1 MKAFLLA
8 AGLGKRLFPL
18 TVAKPKCLIEV
29 GGKSLLLWN
38 IEKLKASG
46 IKDLVINL
54 FHEGH
59 QIENFFGDGSD
70 FGVRIKYVSEKEL
83 LGTGG
88 GVGNALTII
97 GNEPFILL
105 SSDVWTDFHFSD
117 LSLDSGILAHLV
129 LVENPEDNPEGDM
142 FLEGNKVNTE
152 GRGKSLTFSGLA
164 LIDPKLFEEDKLENY
179 ELWKEVLLP
188 ASQKGLVTG
197 ELFCG
202 DLININVQEDIE
214 RLDAY
219 LAEE

>member
-105 SSDVWTDFHFSD
+105 SSDVWTDFNFSD

-152 GRGKSLTFSGLA
+152 GRGKNLTFSGLA

-202 DLININVQEDIE
+202 YLININVQEDIG

>member
-88 GVGNALTII
+88 GVGNALTKI

-105 SSDVWTDFHFSD
+105 SSDVWTDFNFSD

>member
-105 SSDVWTDFHFSD
+105 SSDVWTDFNFSD

>member
-105 SSDVWTDFHFSD
+105 SSDVWTDFNFSD

-152 GRGKSLTFSGLA
+152 GRGKNLTFSGLA

>member
-88 GVGNALTII
+88 GVGNALTKI

-105 SSDVWTDFHFSD
+105 SSDVWTDFNFSD

-152 GRGKSLTFSGLA
+152 GRGKNLTFSGLA

>member
-8 AGLGKRLFPL
+8 AGLGKRLLPL
-18 TVAKPKCLIEV
+18 TVEKPKCLIEV

-54 FHEGH
+54 DHLGH

-88 GVGNALTII
+88 GVGNALTTI
-97 GNEPFILL
+97 GNEPFVLL
-105 SSDVWTDFHFSD
+105 SSDVWTDFNFSD

>member
-105 SSDVWTDFHFSD
+105 SSDVWTDFNFSD

-152 GRGKSLTFSGLA
+152 GRGKNLTFSGLA

-219 LAEE
+219 LAEG

>member
-59 QIENFFGDGSD
+59 QIENFFSDGSD

-88 GVGNALTII
+88 GVGNALTKI

-105 SSDVWTDFHFSD
+105 SSHVWTDFNFSD

-188 ASQKGLVTG
+188 ESQKGLVTG

>member
-8 AGLGKRLFPL
+8 AGLGKRLLPL
-18 TVAKPKCLIEV
+18 TVEKPKCLIEV

-105 SSDVWTDFHFSD
+105 SSDVWTDFNFSD

-152 GRGKSLTFSGLA
+152 GRGKNLTFSGLA

>member
-88 GVGNALTII
+88 GVGNALTKI

-105 SSDVWTDFHFSD
+105 SSDVWTDFNFSD

-152 GRGKSLTFSGLA
+152 GRGKNLTFSGLA

-219 LAEE
+219 LAEG

>member
-105 SSDVWTDFHFSD
+105 SSDVWTDFNFSD

-202 DLININVQEDIE
+202 DLININVQEDIG

>member
-105 SSDVWTDFHFSD
+105 SSDVWTDFNFSD

-152 GRGKSLTFSGLA
+152 GRGKNLTFSGLA

-188 ASQKGLVTG
+188 ASQKGL
-197 ELFCG
+197 
-202 DLININVQEDIE
+202 
-214 RLDAY
+214 
-219 LAEE
+219 

>member
-88 GVGNALTII
+88 GVGNALTKI

-105 SSDVWTDFHFSD
+105 SSDVWTDFNFSD

-152 GRGKSLTFSGLA
+152 GRGKNLTFSGLA

-202 DLININVQEDIE
+202 DLININVQEDIG

>member
-105 SSDVWTDFHFSD
+105 SSDVWTDFNFSD

-214 RLDAY
+214 KLDAY

>member
-105 SSDVWTDFHFSD
+105 SSDVWTDFNFSD

-152 GRGKSLTFSGLA
+152 GRGKNLTFSGLA

-202 DLININVQEDIE
+202 DLININVQEDIG

>member
-18 TVAKPKCLIEV
+18 TAAKPKCLIEV

-105 SSDVWTDFHFSD
+105 SSDVWTDFNFSD

-152 GRGKSLTFSGLA
+152 GRGKNLTFSGLA

>member
-105 SSDVWTDFHFSD
+105 SSDVWTDFNFSD
-117 LSLDSGILAHLV
+117 LSLDAGILAHLV

-152 GRGKSLTFSGLA
+152 GRGKNLTFSGLA

>member
-88 GVGNALTII
+88 GVGNA
-97 GNEPFILL
+97 
-105 SSDVWTDFHFSD
+105 
-117 LSLDSGILAHLV
+117 
-129 LVENPEDNPEGDM
+129 
-142 FLEGNKVNTE
+142 
-152 GRGKSLTFSGLA
+152 
-164 LIDPKLFEEDKLENY
+164 
-179 ELWKEVLLP
+179 
-188 ASQKGLVTG
+188 
-197 ELFCG
+197 
-202 DLININVQEDIE
+202 
-214 RLDAY
+214 
-219 LAEE
+219 

>member
-18 TVAKPKCLIEV
+18 TAAKPKCLIEV

-105 SSDVWTDFHFSD
+105 SSDVWTDFNFSD

-152 GRGKSLTFSGLA
+152 GRGKNLTFSGLA

-202 DLININVQEDIE
+202 DLININVQEDIG

>member
-38 IEKLKASG
+38 IEKLKAYG

-105 SSDVWTDFHFSD
+105 SSDVWTDFNFSD

-152 GRGKSLTFSGLA
+152 GRGKNLTFSGLA

>member
-105 SSDVWTDFHFSD
+105 SSDVWTDFNFSD

-142 FLEGNKVNTE
+142 FLEGNKVNAE
-152 GRGKSLTFSGLA
+152 GRGKNLTFSGLA

>member
-54 FHEGH
+54 FHEGQ

-105 SSDVWTDFHFSD
+105 SSDVWTDFNFSD

>member
-1 MKAFLLA
+1 
-8 AGLGKRLFPL
+8 
-18 TVAKPKCLIEV
+18 
-29 GGKSLLLWN
+29 
-38 IEKLKASG
+38 
-46 IKDLVINL
+46 
-54 FHEGH
+54 
-59 QIENFFGDGSD
+59 
-70 FGVRIKYVSEKEL
+70 
-83 LGTGG
+83 
-88 GVGNALTII
+88 
-97 GNEPFILL
+97 
-105 SSDVWTDFHFSD
+105 
-117 LSLDSGILAHLV
+117 LAHLV

-152 GRGKSLTFSGLA
+152 GRGKNLTFSGLA

>member
-88 GVGNALTII
+88 GVGNALTKI

-105 SSDVWTDFHFSD
+105 SSDVWTDFNFSD

-202 DLININVQEDIE
+202 DLININVQEDIG

>member
-1 MKAFLLA
+1 MKAFLLS

-38 IEKLKASG
+38 IEKLKAYG

-105 SSDVWTDFHFSD
+105 SSDVWTDFNFSD

-152 GRGKSLTFSGLA
+152 GRGKNLTFSGLA

-202 DLININVQEDIE
+202 DLININVQEDIG

>member
-105 SSDVWTDFHFSD
+105 SSDVWTDFNFSD

-152 GRGKSLTFSGLA
+152 GRGKNLTFSGLA

-197 ELFCG
+197 EFFCG

-214 RLDAY
+214 KLDAY

>member
-18 TVAKPKCLIEV
+18 TAAKPKCLIEV

-59 QIENFFGDGSD
+59 QIEIFFGDGSD

-105 SSDVWTDFHFSD
+105 SSDVWTDFNFSD

-152 GRGKSLTFSGLA
+152 GRGKNLTFSGLA

>member
-88 GVGNALTII
+88 GVGNALTKI

-105 SSDVWTDFHFSD
+105 SSDVWTDFNFSD
-117 LSLDSGILAHLV
+117 LSLDSGILEHLV

-164 LIDPKLFEEDKLENY
+164 LIVPKLFEEDKLENY

>member
-59 QIENFFGDGSD
+59 QIENFFSDGSD

-88 GVGNALTII
+88 GVGNALTTI
-97 GNEPFILL
+97 GNEPFVLL
-105 SSDVWTDFHFSD
+105 SSDVWTDFNFSD

-164 LIDPKLFEEDKLENY
+164 LIDPKLFEEDKLESY

>member
-18 TVAKPKCLIEV
+18 TAAKPKCLIEV

-59 QIENFFGDGSD
+59 QTENFFGDGSD

-105 SSDVWTDFHFSD
+105 SSDVWTDFNFSD

-152 GRGKSLTFSGLA
+152 GRGKNLTFSGLA

>member
-105 SSDVWTDFHFSD
+105 SSDVWTDFNFSD

-219 LAEE
+219 LAEG

>member
-105 SSDVWTDFHFSD
+105 SSDVWTDFNFSD

-152 GRGKSLTFSGLA
+152 GRGKNLTFSGLA

-197 ELFCG
+197 EIFCG